1 MYTGRNDSFLFLSR
15 SSCTCKIQKH
25 LNAPR
30 PLCMQFWQKYSVK
43 TLATTWLRSTKVWL
57 TLAKLTRWCR
67 ICGSWT
73 SKPRRLEWK
82 ESLSWCTQLLLACSS
97 ALVHFSTRNA
107 NLIPGF
113 HYTRAHPLYSPS
125 INFNSNL
132 YRATLQVILELNY
145 AFWGCSLWSCAD
157 ILQFN
162 IIQILEF
169 KFCMLLSTN
178 HYYVNIAHWTARF
191 WVYLIFLNPDR
202 LNFVAYWH
210 ARRKSILS

>member
-1 MYTGRNDSFLFLSR
+1 MCIQAEMTPFHSFLAVHVPAKSKNILTPPDLCACNFGKNIQSR
-15 SSCTCKIQKH
+15 PWPQLDSDPPKFGWLWQNWQDDAGSVEVE
-25 LNAPR
+25 PR
-30 PLCMQFWQKYSVK
+30 SPAVWNG
-43 TLATTWLRSTKVWL
+43 RSP
-57 TLAKLTRWCR
+57 CR
-67 ICGSWT
+67 GA
-73 SKPRRLEWK
+73 
-82 ESLSWCTQLLLACSS
+82 QLLLACSS

-169 KFCMLLSTN
+169 
-178 HYYVNIAHWTARF
+178 RF
-191 WVYLIFLNPDR
+191 
-202 LNFVAYWH
+202 
-210 ARRKSILS
+210 

>member
-1 MYTGRNDSFLFLSR
+1 MYRQNVKTSHRHPTPVRANFGKNIQSR
-15 SSCTCKIQKH
+15 PWQNIQS
-25 LNAPR
+25 R
-30 PLCMQFWQKYSVK
+30 PWQFWQKYSIK
-43 TLATTWLRSTKVWL
+43 TLAKIFNQDLGHNLTQIHQSLVDFGKTDIWQDDAGSVEVEPRSPAVWNG
-57 TLAKLTRWCR
+57 RSPCR
-67 ICGSWT
+67 GA
-73 SKPRRLEWK
+73 
-82 ESLSWCTQLLLACSS
+82 QLLLACSS

-169 KFCMLLSTN
+169 
-178 HYYVNIAHWTARF
+178 RF
-191 WVYLIFLNPDR
+191 
-202 LNFVAYWH
+202 
-210 ARRKSILS
+210 